1 MCVRVFYTGL
11 FLFGGIPVFNITKL
25 FLFKYYFLFIKII
38 NFLNVRI
45 HVLARREFIFL
56 FSLQLVDISIFYV
69 YAVCYILWISVL
81 FFGEKHLVPRR
92 ATSRLL

>member
-1 MCVRVFYTGL
+1 MCVRAFYTGL

-69 YAVCYILWISVL
+69 YAVLEFNL
-81 FFGEKHLVPRR
+81 
-92 ATSRLL
+92 

>member
-1 MCVRVFYTGL
+1 MCVRAFYTGL

-45 HVLARREFIFL
+45 HVLARREFIFFIFVTISRHFHFL
-56 FSLQLVDISIFYV
+56 CLCSLLYLMDISF
-69 YAVCYILWISVL
+69 VL
-81 FFGEKHLVPRR
+81 R
-92 ATSRLL
+92 